1 MQQLPMSRKIPNQSA
16 MKIHLKNL
24 VIGEDFLMI
33 SGPCAVESEEQ
44 MMEAAYAVKKAGA
57 NMLRG
62 GAFKPR
68 SSPYSFQG
76 LGETGLKY
84 LKKAGENVGLP
95 VITEVM
101 DPRDIELVSE
111 YADVIQIGSR
121 NMQNFSLLVEV
132 GRTQKP
138 VMLKRGLCATIE
150 EWLASAEYIM
160 KEGNKNVILCER
172 GIRSIETYTRNTLD
186 VSAIA
191 AVKELTHLPVVADP
205 SHATGRAELVPQMA
219 LSSVMAGCDGL
230 MIEVH
235 PSPCD
240 ALCDANQQLTPKQFA
255 ELMTDVRET
264 LALRKRIGIYQD
276 KDSRNERAKVC

>member
-1 MQQLPMSRKIPNQSA
+1 MQQWPMSRKKTKESA
-16 MKIHLKNL
+16 TKIYIDDL

-33 SGPCAVESEEQ
+33 AGPCAVESEEQ
-44 MMEAAYAVKKAGA
+44 VMETAYAVKKAGA

-76 LGETGLKY
+76 LGKKGLEY
-84 LKKAGENVGLP
+84 LKKAGQSTGLP

-101 DPRDIELVSE
+101 DSRDVDLVSD
-111 YADVIQIGSR
+111 YADVLQIGSR
-121 NMQNFSLLVEV
+121 NMQNFSLLKEV
-132 GRTQKP
+132 GRSLKP

-150 EWLASAEYIM
+150 EWLASAEYIL
-160 KEGNKNVILCER
+160 KEGNPNVILCER

-191 AVKELTHLPVVADP
+191 AVKELTHLPVISDP
-205 SHATGRAELVPQMA
+205 SHATGRTELVPIMA
-219 LSSVMAGCDGL
+219 LSSIMAGCDGL

-235 PSPCD
+235 PSPSN
-240 ALCDANQQLTPKQFA
+240 ALCDEKQQLTPEQFE
-255 ELMTDVRET
+255 ELMRDVRET
-264 LALRKRIGIYQD
+264 LALRQRIKRYHSDRQEQ
-276 KDSRNERAKVC
+276 N